1 MEKIFNKDTVV
12 LIDFFGVVSS
22 EVAVVWFKKRFPEE
36 EARRIQYEMYQPL
49 DLGQSTEQEIYTKMS
64 KLTGESVEEI
74 KDELYSLAHINTEVV
89 DWIRKARQH
98 HQVILCSNASS
109 SFLRFILKKN
119 DIEDL
124 FDEIFISSEIGI
136 TKPDK
141 AYFEYVLEKL
151 RLSPEQT
158 IFFDDNPANVAAA
171 ENCGIRSYKFS
182 SITDLPQ
189 VD

>member
-1 MEKIFNKDTVV
+1 MFKKDTVI

-64 KLTGESVEEI
+64 ELTGESVEEI
-74 KDELYSLAHINTEVV
+74 KSELYSLARINTEVV
-89 DWIRKARQH
+89 AWVRKARKH
-98 HQVILCSNASS
+98 HQVILCSNASA
-109 SFLRFILKKN
+109 SFLRLVLKKN

-141 AYFEYVLEKL
+141 AYFEYVLDKL
-151 RLSPEQT
+151 QVRSEQT
-158 IFFDDNPANVAAA
+158 IFFDDNPANVEAA
-171 ENCGIRSYKFS
+171 ENCGIQSYQFS
-182 SITDLPQ
+182 SVQDLP
-189 VD
+189 VID